1 MGDNMRI
8 KLIGTGSMYTTY
20 NSACTLIDDKIIV
33 DMPNGT
39 IKQLLKE
46 KINVELI
53 DIILI
58 THMHGDH
65 TADIPFFLKYVF
77 NYLKT
82 NKTIKI
88 IGPLG
93 IKNKITKLFNA
104 YNFEDEE
111 EIKQFFNIEFI
122 EILENEINIDN
133 YFIKSYLVHHG
144 EEKPALGYVINNKLG
159 LTGDSG
165 LCGNIEEIFK
175 NSEIII
181 SDSSLKIG
189 DSCHLG
195 INDLDYLV
203 KKYNKKVLCTHL
215 RDETRNII
223 NNNNLK
229 NIIVEE
235 DFYEIE
241 L

>member
-1 MGDNMRI
+1 MKI
-8 KLIGTGSMYTTY
+8 KLIGTGAMYTAY
-20 NSACTLIDDKIIV
+20 NSACTLIDNKIIV

-46 KINVELI
+46 NINVGLI

-65 TADIPFFLKYVF
+65 TADIPFFLKYIF

-82 NKTIKI
+82 KKNIKI
-88 IGPLG
+88 VGPLG
-93 IKNKITKLFNA
+93 IKNKIIKLFNA
-104 YNFEDEE
+104 YNFEDEK
-111 EIKQFFNIEFI
+111 EIEQFFNIEFI
-122 EILENEINIDN
+122 EILENEIEIDN
-133 YFIKSYLVHHG
+133 YFIKSYLVLHG
-144 EEKPALGYVINNKLG
+144 EEKPALGYVIDNKLG

-165 LCGNIEEIFK
+165 LCNNIEEIFK
-175 NSEIII
+175 KSQMII
-181 SDSSLKIG
+181 SDSSLDIG

-195 INDLDYLV
+195 INDLDYLT

-223 NNNNLK
+223 TKGNFE
-229 NIIVEE
+229 NIIVKE

-241 L
+241 I

>member
-1 MGDNMRI
+1 MKI
-8 KLIGTGSMYTTY
+8 KLVGTGAMYTAY
-20 NSACTLIDDKIIV
+20 NSACTLIDNKIIV

-46 KINVELI
+46 NINVGLI

-65 TADIPFFLKYVF
+65 TADIPFFLKYIF
-77 NYLKT
+77 NYLKIKK
-82 NKTIKI
+82 NIKI
-88 IGPLG
+88 VGPLG
-93 IKNKITKLFNA
+93 IKNKIIKLFNA
-104 YNFEDEE
+104 YNFEDEK
-111 EIKQFFNIEFI
+111 EIEQFFNIEFI
-122 EILENEINIDN
+122 EILENEIEIDN
-133 YFIKSYLVHHG
+133 YFIKSYLVLHG
-144 EEKPALGYVINNKLG
+144 EEKPALGYVIDNKLG

-165 LCGNIEEIFK
+165 LCNNIEKIFK
-175 NSEIII
+175 KSQMII
-181 SDSSLKIG
+181 SDSSLDIG

-195 INDLDYLV
+195 INDLDYLT

-223 NNNNLK
+223 TKGNFE
-229 NIIVEE
+229 NIIVKE

-241 L
+241 I

>member
-1 MGDNMRI
+1 MKI
-8 KLIGTGSMYTTY
+8 KLVGTGAMYTAY
-20 NSACTLIDDKIIV
+20 NSACTLIDNKIIV

-46 KINVELI
+46 NINVGLI
-53 DIILI
+53 DIIII

-65 TADIPFFLKYVF
+65 TADIPFFLKYIF

-82 NKTIKI
+82 KKNIKI
-88 IGPLG
+88 VGPLG
-93 IKNKITKLFNA
+93 IKNKIIKLFNA
-104 YNFEDEE
+104 YNFEDEK
-111 EIKQFFNIEFI
+111 EIEHFFNIEFI
-122 EILENEINIDN
+122 EILENEIEIDN
-133 YFIKSYLVHHG
+133 YFIKSYLVLHG
-144 EEKPALGYVINNKLG
+144 EEKPALGYVIDNKLG

-165 LCGNIEEIFK
+165 LCNNIEEIFK
-175 NSEIII
+175 KSQMII
-181 SDSSLKIG
+181 SDSSLDIG

-195 INDLDYLV
+195 INDLDYLT

-223 NNNNLK
+223 TKGNFE
-229 NIIVEE
+229 NIIVKE

-241 L
+241 I

>member
-1 MGDNMRI
+1 MKI
-8 KLIGTGSMYTTY
+8 KLVGTGAMYTAY
-20 NSACTLIDDKIIV
+20 NSACTLIDNKIIV

-46 KINVELI
+46 NINVGLI

-65 TADIPFFLKYVF
+65 TADIPFFLKYIF

-82 NKTIKI
+82 KKNIKI
-88 IGPLG
+88 VGPLG
-93 IKNKITKLFNA
+93 IKNKIIKLFNA
-104 YNFEDEE
+104 YNFEDEK
-111 EIKQFFNIEFI
+111 EIVQFFNIEFI
-122 EILENEINIDN
+122 EILENEIEINN
-133 YFIKSYLVHHG
+133 YFIKSYLVLHG
-144 EEKPALGYVINNKLG
+144 EEKPALGYVIDNKLG

-165 LCGNIEEIFK
+165 LCNNIEEIFK
-175 NSEIII
+175 KSQMII
-181 SDSSLKIG
+181 SDSSLDIG

-195 INDLDYLV
+195 INDLDYLT

-223 NNNNLK
+223 TKGNFE
-229 NIIVEE
+229 NIIVKE

-241 L
+241 I

>member
-1 MGDNMRI
+1 MKI
-8 KLIGTGSMYTTY
+8 KLIGTGAMYTAY
-20 NSACTLIDDKIIV
+20 NSACTLIDNKIIV

-46 KINVELI
+46 NINVGLI

-65 TADIPFFLKYVF
+65 TADIPFFLKYIF

-82 NKTIKI
+82 KKNIKI
-88 IGPLG
+88 VGPLG
-93 IKNKITKLFNA
+93 IKNKIIKLFNA
-104 YNFEDEE
+104 YNFEDEK
-111 EIKQFFNIEFI
+111 EIEHFFNIEFI
-122 EILENEINIDN
+122 EILENEIEIDN
-133 YFIKSYLVHHG
+133 YFIKSYLVLHG
-144 EEKPALGYVINNKLG
+144 EEKPALGYVIDNKLG

-165 LCGNIEEIFK
+165 LCNNIEEIFK
-175 NSEIII
+175 KSQMII
-181 SDSSLKIG
+181 SDSSLDIG

-195 INDLDYLV
+195 INDLDYLT

-223 NNNNLK
+223 TKGNFE
-229 NIIVEE
+229 NIIVKE
-235 DFYEIE
+235 DFYEI
-241 L
+241 

>member
-1 MGDNMRI
+1 MKI
-8 KLIGTGSMYTTY
+8 KLVGTGAMYTAY
-20 NSACTLIDDKIIV
+20 NSACTLIDNKIIV

-46 KINVELI
+46 NINVGLI

-65 TADIPFFLKYVF
+65 TADIPFFLKYIF

-82 NKTIKI
+82 KKNIKI
-88 IGPLG
+88 VGPLG
-93 IKNKITKLFNA
+93 IKNKIIKLFNA
-104 YNFEDEE
+104 YNFEDEK
-111 EIKQFFNIEFI
+111 EIEQFFNIEFI
-122 EILENEINIDN
+122 EILENEIEIDN
-133 YFIKSYLVHHG
+133 YFIKSYLVLHG
-144 EEKPALGYVINNKLG
+144 EEKPALGYVIDNKLG

-165 LCGNIEEIFK
+165 LCNNIEEIFK
-175 NSEIII
+175 KSQMII
-181 SDSSLKIG
+181 SDSSLDIG

-195 INDLDYLV
+195 INDLDYLT

-215 RDETRNII
+215 RDKTRNII
-223 NNNNLK
+223 TKGNFE
-229 NIIVEE
+229 NIIVKE

-241 L
+241 I

>member
-1 MGDNMRI
+1 MKI
-8 KLIGTGSMYTTY
+8 KLVGTGAMYTAY
-20 NSACTLIDDKIIV
+20 NSACTLIDNKIIV

-46 KINVELI
+46 NINVGLI

-65 TADIPFFLKYVF
+65 TADIPFFLKYIF

-82 NKTIKI
+82 KKNIKI
-88 IGPLG
+88 VGPLG
-93 IKNKITKLFNA
+93 IKNKIIKLFNA
-104 YNFEDEE
+104 YNFEDEK
-111 EIKQFFNIEFI
+111 EIEQFFNIEFI
-122 EILENEINIDN
+122 EILENEIEIDN
-133 YFIKSYLVHHG
+133 YFIKSYFVLHG
-144 EEKPALGYVINNKLG
+144 EEKPALGYVIDNKLG

-165 LCGNIEEIFK
+165 LCNNIEEIFK
-175 NSEIII
+175 KSQMII
-181 SDSSLKIG
+181 SDSSLDIG

-195 INDLDYLV
+195 INDLDYLT

-223 NNNNLK
+223 TKGNFE
-229 NIIVEE
+229 NIIVKE

-241 L
+241 I

>member
-1 MGDNMRI
+1 MKI
-8 KLIGTGSMYTTY
+8 KLVGTGAMYTAY
-20 NSACTLIDDKIIV
+20 NSACTLIDNKIIV

-46 KINVELI
+46 NINLGLI

-65 TADIPFFLKYVF
+65 TADIPFFLKYIF

-82 NKTIKI
+82 NKNIKI
-88 IGPLG
+88 VGPLG
-93 IKNKITKLFNA
+93 IKNKIIKLFNA
-104 YNFEDEE
+104 YNFEDEKEIE
-111 EIKQFFNIEFI
+111 EFFNIEFI
-122 EILENEINIDN
+122 EILENEIEIDN
-133 YFIKSYLVHHG
+133 YFIKSYLVLHG
-144 EEKPALGYVINNKLG
+144 EEKPALGYVIDNKLG

-165 LCGNIEEIFK
+165 LCNNIEEIFK
-175 NSEIII
+175 KSQMII
-181 SDSSLKIG
+181 SDSSLDIG

-195 INDLDYLV
+195 INDLDYLT

-223 NNNNLK
+223 TRGNFE
-229 NIIVEE
+229 NIIVKE

-241 L
+241 I

>member
-1 MGDNMRI
+1 MKI
-8 KLIGTGSMYTTY
+8 KLIGTGAMYTAY
-20 NSACTLIDDKIIV
+20 NSACTLIDNKIIV

-46 KINVELI
+46 NINVGLI

-65 TADIPFFLKYVF
+65 TADIPFFLKYIF

-82 NKTIKI
+82 NKNIKI
-88 IGPLG
+88 VGPLG
-93 IKNKITKLFNA
+93 IKNKIIKLFNA
-104 YNFEDEE
+104 YNFEDEK
-111 EIKQFFNIEFI
+111 EIEQFFNIEFI
-122 EILENEINIDN
+122 EILENEIEIDN
-133 YFIKSYLVHHG
+133 YFIKSYLVLHG
-144 EEKPALGYVINNKLG
+144 EEKPALGYVIDNKLG

-165 LCGNIEEIFK
+165 LCNNIEKIFK
-175 NSEIII
+175 KSQMII
-181 SDSSLKIG
+181 SDSSLDIG

-195 INDLDYLV
+195 INDLDYLT

-223 NNNNLK
+223 TRGNFE
-229 NIIVEE
+229 NIIVKE

-241 L
+241 I

>member
-1 MGDNMRI
+1 MKI
-8 KLIGTGSMYTTY
+8 KLVGTGAMYTAY
-20 NSACTLIDDKIIV
+20 NSACTLIDNKIIV

-46 KINVELI
+46 NINVGLI

-65 TADIPFFLKYVF
+65 TADIPFFLKYIF

-82 NKTIKI
+82 KKNIKI
-88 IGPLG
+88 VGPLG
-93 IKNKITKLFNA
+93 IKNKIIELFNA
-104 YNFEDEE
+104 YNFEDEK
-111 EIKQFFNIEFI
+111 EIEQFFNIEFI
-122 EILENEINIDN
+122 EILENEIEIDN
-133 YFIKSYLVHHG
+133 YFIKSYLVLHG
-144 EEKPALGYVINNKLG
+144 EEKPALGYVIDNKLG

-165 LCGNIEEIFK
+165 LCNNIEEIFK
-175 NSEIII
+175 KSQMII
-181 SDSSLKIG
+181 SDSSLDIG

-195 INDLDYLV
+195 INDLDYLT

-223 NNNNLK
+223 TRGNFE
-229 NIIVEE
+229 NIIVKE

-241 L
+241 I

>member
-1 MGDNMRI
+1 MKI
-8 KLIGTGSMYTTY
+8 KLVGTGAMYTAY
-20 NSACTLIDDKIIV
+20 NSACTLIDNKIIV

-46 KINVELI
+46 NINVGLI

-65 TADIPFFLKYVF
+65 TADIPFFLKYIF

-82 NKTIKI
+82 KKNIKI
-88 IGPLG
+88 VGPLG
-93 IKNKITKLFNA
+93 IKNKIIKLFNA
-104 YNFEDEE
+104 YNFEDEK
-111 EIKQFFNIEFI
+111 EIEQFFNIEFI
-122 EILENEINIDN
+122 EILENEIEIDN
-133 YFIKSYLVHHG
+133 YFIKSYLVLHG
-144 EEKPALGYVINNKLG
+144 EEKPALGYVIDNKLG

-165 LCGNIEEIFK
+165 LCNNIEEIFK
-175 NSEIII
+175 KSQVII
-181 SDSSLKIG
+181 SDSSLDIG

-195 INDLDYLV
+195 INDLDYLT

-223 NNNNLK
+223 TKGNFE
-229 NIIVEE
+229 NIIVKE

-241 L
+241 I

>member
-1 MGDNMRI
+1 MKI
-8 KLIGTGSMYTTY
+8 KLVGTGAMYTAY
-20 NSACTLIDDKIIV
+20 NSACTLIDNKIIV

-46 KINVELI
+46 NINVGLI

-65 TADIPFFLKYVF
+65 TADIPFFLKYIF

-82 NKTIKI
+82 KKNIKI
-88 IGPLG
+88 VGPLG
-93 IKNKITKLFNA
+93 IKNKIIELFNA
-104 YNFEDEE
+104 YNFEDEK
-111 EIKQFFNIEFI
+111 EIEQFFNIEFI
-122 EILENEINIDN
+122 EILENEIEIDN
-133 YFIKSYLVHHG
+133 YFIKSYLVLHG
-144 EEKPALGYVINNKLG
+144 EEKPALGYVIDNKLG

-165 LCGNIEEIFK
+165 LCNNIEEIFK
-175 NSEIII
+175 KSQMII
-181 SDSSLKIG
+181 SDSSLDIG

-195 INDLDYLV
+195 INDLDYLT

-223 NNNNLK
+223 TKGNFE
-229 NIIVEE
+229 NIIVKE

-241 L
+241 I

>member
-1 MGDNMRI
+1 MKI
-8 KLIGTGSMYTTY
+8 KLVGTGAMYTAY
-20 NSACTLIDDKIIV
+20 NSACTLIDNKIIV

-46 KINVELI
+46 NINVGLI

-65 TADIPFFLKYVF
+65 TADIPFFLKYIF
-77 NYLKT
+77 NYLKIKK
-82 NKTIKI
+82 NIKI
-88 IGPLG
+88 VGPLG
-93 IKNKITKLFNA
+93 IKNKIIKLFNA
-104 YNFEDEE
+104 YNFEDEK
-111 EIKQFFNIEFI
+111 EIEQFFNIEFI
-122 EILENEINIDN
+122 EILENEIEINN
-133 YFIKSYLVHHG
+133 YFIKSYLVLHG
-144 EEKPALGYVINNKLG
+144 EEKPALGYVIDNKLG

-165 LCGNIEEIFK
+165 LCNNIEEIFK
-175 NSEIII
+175 KSQVII
-181 SDSSLKIG
+181 SDSSLDIG

-195 INDLDYLV
+195 INDLDYLT

-223 NNNNLK
+223 TKGNFE
-229 NIIVEE
+229 NIIVKE

-241 L
+241 I